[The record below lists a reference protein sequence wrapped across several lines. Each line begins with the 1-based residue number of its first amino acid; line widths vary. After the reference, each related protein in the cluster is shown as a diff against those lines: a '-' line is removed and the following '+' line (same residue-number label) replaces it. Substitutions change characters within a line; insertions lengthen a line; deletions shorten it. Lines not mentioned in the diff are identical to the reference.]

1 VCVCVC
7 VWLGVR
13 LSGTAINYMAREMCG
28 TGNGWPIKG
37 NLDAQVSRS
46 EKGNASELTANKE
59 GEAR

>member
-1 VCVCVC
+1 
-7 VWLGVR
+7 VR